1 MADTLRTGRSYSNF
15 NYFDQFKDMEIDLT
29 EYLIEASTPEY
40 QLKFS
45 NLQPVVV
52 TVKNLF
58 EQFQVIDTYKRDAAT
73 FIKYSVQDNER
84 IENVSEK
91 FYSSPDFWWILCIF
105 NEIRNPFYDLPLSEN
120 QIIQLA
126 KRLGDEE
133 RKYPEKVYYKL
144 IFNKNEDRR
153 EINIPKPSLIGS
165 VVWDFRKA
173 MMKEGISS

>member
-1 MADTLRTGRSYSNF
+1 MARTYTNF

-29 EYLIEASTPEY
+29 EYLIKASEPEY

-52 TVKNLF
+52 SVKNLF

-73 FIKYSVQDNER
+73 FTKYGVQDNER

-91 FYSSPDFWWILCIF
+91 FYATPDFWWILCIF
-105 NEIRNPFYDLPLSEN
+105 NDIRNPFYDLPLSEN

-153 EINIPKPSLIGS
+153 EINIPKAALMGS
-165 VVWDFRKA
+165 VIWDFRKA
-173 MMKEGISS
+173 MMKEGIQA